1 MDDPNYQDFV
11 KYLDELVQ
19 GQNYKGKKIFIDSYV
34 KDAISAIIAK
44 YGIKNSFTNK
54 SNFVST
60 LNQLVLNSNI
70 RYEVGKWNIKQF
82 ITIYKYCIDRNTN
95 IFKDIDFKNDRF
107 VFKSTPPQQ
116 TAQRPTPVPRTP
128 APASAL
134 ARTPA
139 SASASALALARLPS
153 HIQTSRSRI
162 TSTILENMLTIIQKM
177 PDDYIFYNVNQYPIY
192 DRSIDIFK
200 SQITNEDNR
209 KSFQEYLDI
218 LVNCNPFPLLV
229 YYIEHYILNYLDD
242 DLYTNY
248 TSIEL
253 SVCQILNIFSAQEK
267 DSVQYNKF
275 NIEMETILLSDVKK
289 SIIPEIENY
298 IKHNTKVKTGGK
310 FKIKNYK
317 KSKNSYKN
325 KKSKNSYKN
334 KKSKTNKKT
343 NKPYKSKNYYKNKKS
358 KKSKKNKLTH
368 PTTF

>member
-82 ITIYKYCIDRNTN
+82 QTIIRYCNDRNKN
-95 IFKDIDFKNDRF
+95 IFIDIDFKNDRF

-153 HIQTSRSRI
+153 HIQTSVSKI
-162 TSTILENMLTIIQKM
+162 TSAILENMLTIIQKM
-177 PDDYIFYNVNQYPIY
+177 PDDYIFYNVNQHPIY
-192 DRSIDIFK
+192 DSSIDIFK

-209 KSFQEYLDI
+209 KSFQEYLNI
-218 LVNCNPFPLLV
+218 LGNCNPFPLLV

-242 DLYTNY
+242 DLYTKY
-248 TSIEL
+248 TTIGL
-253 SVCQILNIFSAQEK
+253 SVCQILNILST
-267 DSVQYNKF
+267 DSGFYKIF
-275 NIEMETILLSDVKK
+275 NIEIKTILLSDLKQK
-289 SIIPEIENY
+289 IIPAIEEY
-298 IKHNTKVKTGGK
+298 INSNTKVKQGGT

-317 KSKNSYKN
+317 NNKNSYKN
-325 KKSKNSYKN
+325 KKS

-358 KKSKKNKLTH
+358 KKSKKSKK
-368 PTTF
+368 